1 VPSGEPAPQASRR
14 QRDIAR
20 ADITTAPAVRV
31 LVVLVPVAVV
41 VAPPPHLVVAVPVVP
56 SVHTA
61 VPAPHDAAAT
71 HSTGTGAIQQRGNTN
86 TNTNTKYTCDGD
98 GSVVQRP
105 LVLDPV
111 NQNRMFIV
119 KIFELDTR
127 AFYYHGD

>member
-1 VPSGEPAPQASRR
+1 MPSGEPAPQASRR

-20 ADITTAPAVRV
+20 ADITTAPAAVRV

-56 SVHTA
+56 SVHTT
-61 VPAPHDAAAT
+61 VPTPHDAAAT
-71 HSTGTGAIQQRGNTN
+71 HSTETGRFN
-86 TNTNTKYTCDGD
+86 GD

-111 NQNRMFIV
+111 NQN
-119 KIFELDTR
+119 
-127 AFYYHGD
+127 